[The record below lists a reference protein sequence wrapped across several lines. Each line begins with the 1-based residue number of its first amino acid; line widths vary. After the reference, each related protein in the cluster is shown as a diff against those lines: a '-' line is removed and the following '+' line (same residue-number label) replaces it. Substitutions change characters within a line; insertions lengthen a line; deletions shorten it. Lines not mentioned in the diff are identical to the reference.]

1 MNTAHEWGK
10 TVTAHVYSVDHMQK
24 LIKYGI
30 DGMEHCSL
38 MDEETAQMII
48 DHDVYVVP
56 TFCPYE
62 EAVHYDP
69 VMIQTKQKEYRIKL
83 EYYKDA
89 LQAGREVI
97 KNCKCKLGYG
107 TDMVATTRTMRADT
121 SSRHGWKAGWEPLGR
136 CMPRPR

>member
-1 MNTAHEWGK
+1 MIEQ
-10 TVTAHVYSVDHMQK
+10 QK
-24 LIKYGI
+24 KQMA
-30 DGMEHCSL
+30 GMEHCSL

-97 KNCKCKLGYG
+97 L
-107 TDMVATTRTMRADT
+107 RF
-121 SSRHGWKAGWEPLGR
+121 
-136 CMPRPR
+136 

>member
-1 MNTAHEWGK
+1 
-10 TVTAHVYSVDHMQK
+10 
-24 LIKYGI
+24 
-30 DGMEHCSL
+30 
-38 MDEETAQMII
+38 MII

-97 KNCKCKLGYG
+97 KNCKVQAWVWNRYG
-107 TDMVATTRTMRADT
+107 CDP
-121 SSRHGWKAGWEPLGR
+121 SEL
-136 CMPRPR
+136 

>member
-1 MNTAHEWGK
+1 M
-10 TVTAHVYSVDHMQK
+10 
-24 LIKYGI
+24 
-30 DGMEHCSL
+30 
-38 MDEETAQMII
+38 
-48 DHDVYVVP
+48 P

-69 VMIQTKQKEYRIKL
+69 VKIQTKQKEYREKL

-107 TDMVATTRTMRADT
+107 TDFVATHQNFESGYEFKAWMESGMGTFRTLCISYALAST
-121 SSRHGWKAGWEPLGR
+121 VICVNKAFLCVCWQR
-136 CMPRPR
+136 

>member
-1 MNTAHEWGK
+1 MEGARNGHFRFFCRLF
-10 TVTAHVYSVDHMQK
+10 HYDSSM

-62 EAVHYDP
+62 EAVHYD
-69 VMIQTKQKEYRIKL
+69 L
-83 EYYKDA
+83 CA
-89 LQAGREVI
+89 
-97 KNCKCKLGYG
+97 
-107 TDMVATTRTMRADT
+107 
-121 SSRHGWKAGWEPLGR
+121 S
-136 CMPRPR
+136 